1 MKKELCGLL
10 GAALALCLL
19 AGCGTQTVQ
28 PRQESEPALEGP
40 TVTCR
45 VVDRQGD
52 VLLLAGEGANE
63 VYRLPLAD
71 LPVTGAAEP
80 GALVEVAY
88 GGDILETYPAQL
100 GGPTAVRTVE
110 DGRDD
115 LCVLYLG
122 VLEDLMEGDRALSA
136 ATDIVG
142 VDLSRTRLTAGEQ
155 SALAWTFAERLGKEL
170 VQGTWQELADA
181 GYLDADALVWEDGC
195 FVSIDEGEDGADD
208 AVTFT
213 AELWRSGLG
222 ALYFCDCTS
231 SRAADGHWSAYVPGP
246 IAVA

>member
-1 MKKELCGLL
+1 MKRSGIL

-19 AGCGTQTVQ
+19 AGCGTQVVQ
-28 PRQESEPALEGP
+28 PRQTDDLPLEGP

-45 VVDRQGD
+45 VVERQDD

-63 VYRLPLAD
+63 VYRLPLGD
-71 LPVTGAAEP
+71 LPVTGT
-80 GALVEVAY
+80 VEAGSRVEIAY
-88 GGDILETYPAQL
+88 GGVVMETYPAQL
-100 GGPTAVRTVE
+100 GGPTAVRAVE
-110 DGRDD
+110 DGYDD

-122 VLEDLMEGDRALSA
+122 AFEDLLAEDPALSA
-136 ATDIVG
+136 AIDTVG

-155 SALAWTFAERLGKEL
+155 GALAWAVSERLGKQL
-170 VQGTWQELADA
+170 VQGTWQELADE
-181 GYLDADALVWEDGC
+181 GYIDADALVWEDGC
-195 FVSIDEGEDGADD
+195 FLSIEEQEESADD